1 MLFHFLLYV
10 VILDNFEITP
20 VIMIRSYRNEKWKEI
35 QFDESISDK
44 EKFMISNHGRIINN
58 KGKEEFLVKKSY
70 INGYQNLPLKQ
81 QINGKSTSRYVHK
94 LIAQHFLEQGDG
106 IYVIHLDYDKT
117 NNHVDN
123 LKWATKSEKEKHQFS
138 NPKYQGEG
146 KIRNSKLTAGRV
158 RMIKKKINDP
168 NRKTRMK
175 IIAKQFG
182 ISEMQLYRIKSGEN
196 WGHIT
201 E

>member
-1 MLFHFLLYV
+1 
-10 VILDNFEITP
+10 
-20 VIMIRSYRNEKWKEI
+20 MIRSFRNEKWKEI
-35 QFDESISDK
+35 QFDERISEK

-58 KGKEEFLVKKSY
+58 KGDKEFLVTVSY

-81 QINGKSTSRYVHK
+81 KVNGKSTSRYIHK
-94 LIAQHFLEQGDG
+94 LMAQHFLEQGNG
-106 IYVIHLDYDKT
+106 ICVIHLDYDKT
-117 NNHVDN
+117 NNNIDN
-123 LKWATKSEKEKHQFS
+123 LKWATKREKELHQFS
-138 NPKYQGEG
+138 NPKFQGVN
-146 KIRNSKLTAGRV
+146 KIRNSKLTVGRV
-158 RMIKKKINDP
+158 RLIKKKINDP

-196 WGHIT
+196 WGHVT